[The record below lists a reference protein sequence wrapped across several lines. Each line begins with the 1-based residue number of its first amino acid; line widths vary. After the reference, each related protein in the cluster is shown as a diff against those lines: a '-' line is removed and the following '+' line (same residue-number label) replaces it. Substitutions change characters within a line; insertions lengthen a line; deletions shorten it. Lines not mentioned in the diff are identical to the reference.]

1 MNTRT
6 EDCRELSRQIRILFD
21 RLKNL
26 EDEKTTV
33 AVISPRF
40 DEILLEKNNI
50 RIKLT
55 ALRIRLEN
63 LGRLSEFAVPDNL
76 RTMPRA

>member
-6 EDCRELSRQIRILFD
+6 EDCRELTRQIRSLFD
-21 RLKNL
+21 RLKTL
-26 EDEKTTV
+26 EEEKTTL
-33 AVISPRF
+33 AGISPPF

-50 RIKLT
+50 RIKLS

-63 LGRLSEFAVPDNL
+63 LGRLSEFAAPDNL